1 MEMTEA
7 EFAGQIAI
15 VTGGAS
21 GIGAAAIAHLG
32 TRGARVFSM
41 DKSYETPVGEVV
53 PMEVGGVTVE
63 TVRCDVSSETE
74 VEESVA
80 QIIAAAGGVTILV
93 NNAGVTGPQAPLWE
107 TSYDYWKKMY
117 AVNLDGVFLTSRAVI
132 PHLIAGGYG
141 RIVNVAS
148 MAGMEGNARSSGY
161 SSAKSAVIGLTK
173 SLGKELAR
181 TGVLVNAI
189 APTVFTTPIN
199 QQVDQDYHE
208 YLIGRIP
215 LGRPGEVHEAAEMIG
230 FLASS
235 RCSFSTGAV
244 FDLSGGRA
252 VY

>member
-1 MEMTEA
+1 MSEEQL
-7 EFAGQIAI
+7 FSGQVAI
-15 VTGGAS
+15 VTGGGS
-21 GIGAAAIAHLG
+21 GIGAAAVEHFAR
-32 TRGARVFSM
+32 RGARVFSM
-41 DKSYETPVGEVV
+41 DRSYESAVGEVV
-53 PMEVGGVTVE
+53 SVEAGGLTVE

-74 VEESVA
+74 VQESVA
-80 QIIAAAGGVTILV
+80 SIVALAGGATILV
-93 NNAGVTGPQAPLWE
+93 NNAGITGPQAPLWE
-107 TSYDYWKKMY
+107 TDYEYWKKIY
-117 AVNLDGVFLTSRAVI
+117 RVNVDGVFLTSRAVI
-132 PHLIAGGYG
+132 PHLIEGGYG

-148 MAGMEGNARSSGY
+148 MAGMEGNARSSAY
-161 SSAKSAVIGLTK
+161 SSAKSAVIGMTK

-199 QQVDQDYHE
+199 KQVDQDYHE
-208 YLIGRIP
+208 YLISRIP
-215 LGRPGEVHEAAEMIG
+215 LGRPGDVREAAEMIG